1 MLGPVACS
9 VVSHERDAQPR
20 TLNCRGN
27 PPFMNAVCEIR
38 KSLFFSYNI
47 VAFFFSW
54 LNKNHDDTLK
64 SEPSQYRLS
73 VKS

>member
-47 VAFFFSW
+47 VAFFFPGLTKITMILSRVSR
-54 LNKNHDDTLK
+54 LNIVYL
-64 SEPSQYRLS
+64 
-73 VKS
+73 